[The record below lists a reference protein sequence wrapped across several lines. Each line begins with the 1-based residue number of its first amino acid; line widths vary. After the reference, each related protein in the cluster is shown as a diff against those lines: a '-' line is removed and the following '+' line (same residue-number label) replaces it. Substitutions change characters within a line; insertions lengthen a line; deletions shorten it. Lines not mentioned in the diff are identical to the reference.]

1 MTGGPSSCMASLSLA
16 VPAKAFMAL
25 FIRVISQLEI
35 FNQLWFLPLMLES
48 LMNSSVQEYAAE
60 HSGTKSTLPFLT
72 FLVLFETPTFQHEYC
87 DVRHRHMSCS
97 DTRDNEEYSRH
108 IVSNGSLRVPCSP
121 AELKVLSGFICCLI
135 KKKKSHRSCP
145 RQ

>member
-1 MTGGPSSCMASLSLA
+1 MTGGLSSCMASLSLA

-60 HSGTKSTLPFLT
+60 HSGTKSMLPFLT
-72 FLVLFETPTFQHEYC
+72 FLVLFETLPHFN
-87 DVRHRHMSCS
+87 MS
-97 DTRDNEEYSRH
+97 T
-108 IVSNGSLRVPCSP
+108 VM
-121 AELKVLSGFICCLI
+121 
-135 KKKKSHRSCP
+135 
-145 RQ
+145 